1 MIINIILLD
10 IKRLWK
16 RALYQTNFNW
26 CHLIS
31 HHKMLFYYWK
41 LSVRTKDW
49 HSYGHRRSFM
59 LGKLLSKYVQQLT
72 FIGSPRASNFLR
84 MSRFIENLCTVNDDG
99 DFSSSYKYI
108 YPQQIE
114 LKLEHQ
120 GYWTCNSLWFGQWRL
135 RILYLH
141 ISVSTKGASFLSS
154 LNVFLICR
162 PIFHHQYSMVQY
174 FRSSYE

>member
-1 MIINIILLD
+1 
-10 IKRLWK
+10 
-16 RALYQTNFNW
+16 
-26 CHLIS
+26 
-31 HHKMLFYYWK
+31 MLFYCWK

-84 MSRFIENLCTVNDDG
+84 ISRFIENLCTVNDDG

-120 GYWTCNSLWFGQWRL
+120 GYWTCNSLWFGHDGWGFYICISAFRQKGQVFF
-135 RILYLH
+135 LH
-141 ISVSTKGASFLSS
+141 WTYSLSAD
-154 LNVFLICR
+154 
-162 PIFHHQYSMVQY
+162 QY
-174 FRSSYE
+174 FIINILWFNIFGVPTNSLIDTTERFCAQDISIIYKNDNTRWR